1 MAVNS
6 PDSSTSNAPASPPGA
21 PESGAG
27 DAAALYGAAPRKK
40 VTISTLER
48 MKATGD
54 RFACITAYDATFARL
69 IDEAGA
75 ETMLVG
81 DSLGM
86 VLQGHDSTL
95 PVTIDDMAYHTS
107 CVTRAR
113 PSALVMVDMPF
124 MTYGSVEEALQNA
137 ATLMRAGA
145 QMVKLEGGVW
155 LSDTIHAL
163 TERGIP
169 VCAHLGLTPQSVNVF
184 GGYRVQGRTPKQ
196 AKSIL
201 ADANEI
207 QDAGASVL
215 LLECIPAPLATDIS
229 RKVDI
234 PVIGIGAGPGTDAQV
249 LVMHDLLGLGT
260 HTPRFVENFM
270 REGRTIQEALTAFV
284 TAVRSGAYPR
294 PEHIYEA

>member
-1 MAVNS
+1 VTS
-6 PDSSTSNAPASPPGA
+6 KTPKKIRSTAA
-21 PESGAG
+21 PEKVTPG
-27 DAAALYGAAPRKK
+27 DAGEAALYGGVPKRSK
-40 VTISTLER
+40 VTISTLDR
-48 MKATGD
+48 MKATGQK
-54 RFACITAYDATFARL
+54 FSCITAYDATFARL

-95 PVTIDDMAYHTS
+95 PVTIEDMAYHTR
-107 CVTRAR
+107 CVMRAR
-113 PSALVMVDMPF
+113 PSALVMADMPF
-124 MTYGSVEEALQNA
+124 MTYGSVEEALRNA
-137 ATLMRAGA
+137 ALLMQAGA

-163 TERGIP
+163 VERGIP

-201 ADANEI
+201 ADAVEI
-207 QDAGASVL
+207 QDAGASIL
-215 LLECIPAPLATDIS
+215 LLECIPAPLATDIT
-229 RKVDI
+229 RKVEI

-270 REGRTIQEALTAFV
+270 RGRDDIQDALAAFV
-284 TAVRSGAYPR
+284 TAVRSGTYPR
-294 PEHIYEA
+294 PEHTYEA